1 MPSKS
6 SHRAEDGT
14 VRRRRFEAIRSL
26 AGDLRSDFAPSSI
39 PGTLVGGLIAGFV
52 AVAVTLSFAAL
63 VFTGPLEEHLP
74 LGIGLA
80 LFGSAVIGLIT
91 AFGSAFRVA
100 LAGAQD
106 NVAAILAVAVAAIT
120 ARVAGDDALPTA
132 LATIVVASGAMGL
145 LLYGIGRLRV
155 GGLVRYMPYPVVG
168 GFLAAT
174 GVLLVDGGAT
184 VLFAGR
190 TGSDLLT
197 TSAVMVWGPGVVV
210 AAGMYLAG
218 RLRPGSILTPLFLLA
233 SIAVMRVGFV
243 VSGIGRDEAME
254 RAWLFGPFPGDLEWT
269 PRTMRM
275 LADADWA
282 AVAGEWVSLLTI
294 GVIAAISLLLY
305 VHALE
310 HVTSTEVD
318 VDREL
323 RVAGV
328 AGMASGAGGG
338 FPGFLYLADSA
349 LLHRITGPRRG
360 AAIIGAGVSVG
371 VLLVGTAILDL
382 VPRAVVGGVLVGIGL
397 FFIVEWLWD
406 SRRTLGRVDHAL
418 VVVIAAATL
427 VAGFLAAIAVGVVIA
442 IILFVVRYSRVDVTR
457 RIYSLDRTSST
468 IERPRRQREALA
480 THGATVRIIE
490 VRGFLFFGTATG
502 LFDESR
508 LVAEEGA
515 PPLKYVVFDMKGV
528 TGLDSSMAMA
538 FPRLDRAAVRRGVVI
553 VFAGIRD
560 KLRPRVEAAVAGS
573 DCVIE
578 VLDDLDAA
586 LVWCEDRIL
595 DDALG
600 THEIPE
606 TADLSVLLTETLGA
620 SGSDAVL
627 RHAETVNV
635 AAGVRLISAGDPV
648 GGLYFLQ
655 SGRMRVVLERSGR
668 EPALL
673 RQLRPGAVI
682 GEVGAYRGDA
692 ASATVIADTD
702 CVLKRLSTIGIDIL
716 DRADPAAAA
725 AVHRFAA
732 SVLADRVLHAERA
745 IRSSR

>member
-1 MPSKS
+1 MSPDP
-6 SHRAEDGT
+6 AGDGT
-14 VRRRRFEAIRSL
+14 VRRRRLDGIRTRV
-26 AGDLRSDFAPSSI
+26 GDLRSDFAPSSI
-39 PGTLVGGLIAGFV
+39 PGTLAGGLVTGFV

-132 LATIVVASGAMGL
+132 LATIIVASIGMGI
-145 LLYGIGRLRV
+145 LLYAIGRLRV

-190 TGSDLLT
+190 AGSDLLS
-197 TSAVMVWGPGVVV
+197 TSAVMVWGPGVAV
-210 AAGMYLAG
+210 AVGMYLSG
-218 RLRPGSILTPLFLLA
+218 RLRPGSLLTPVFLLA
-233 SIAVMRVGFV
+233 AIAVMRVGFV
-243 VSGIGRDEAME
+243 VFGVGRDEAMA
-254 RAWLFGPFPGDLEWT
+254 RTWLFGPFPGDVSWS
-269 PRTMRM
+269 PRSMRM
-275 LADADWA
+275 LADADWG
-282 AVAGEWVSLLTI
+282 AVGGEWVSLLTI
-294 GVIAAISLLLY
+294 GVIAAVSLLLY

-310 HVTSTEVD
+310 HVTSSEVD

-328 AGMASGAGGG
+328 AGIASGAGGG
-338 FPGFLYLADSA
+338 FPGFLYLSDSS

-360 AAIIGAGVSVG
+360 AAIIGASVNAG

-406 SRRTLGRVDHAL
+406 ARVSLGRVDHAL

-427 VAGFLAAIAVGVVIA
+427 IAGFLAAIAVGVVIA
-442 IILFVVRYSRVDVTR
+442 IILFVVRYSRVEVTR

-468 IERPRRQREALA
+468 VERPRHQREALA
-480 THGATVRIIE
+480 THGAAVRVIE
-490 VRGFLFFGTATG
+490 VRGFLFFGTATA

-508 LVAEEGA
+508 LIADTGA

-528 TGLDSSMAMA
+528 VGLDSSMTMA
-538 FPRLDRAAVRRGVVI
+538 FPRLDRAAVRREVVL
-553 VFAGIRD
+553 VFAGVRP
-560 KLRPRVEAAVAGS
+560 KLRPRVEAAVAGG
-573 DCVIE
+573 DCRVEILE
-578 VLDDLDAA
+578 DLDTA

-595 DDALG
+595 DEALG
-600 THEIPE
+600 SHEIPE
-606 TADLSVLLTETLGA
+606 SADLSVLLADILGVG
-620 SGSDAVL
+620 GSEAVL

-635 AAGVRLISAGDPV
+635 APGVRLISAGDPA
-648 GGLYFLQ
+648 GGLYFLE

-673 RQLRPGAVI
+673 RQLHPGAVI
-682 GEVGAYRGDA
+682 GEVGVYRGETV
-692 ASATVIADTD
+692 SATVMADTD
-702 CVLKRLSTIGIDIL
+702 CVLKRLSTTGIAIL

-745 IRSSR
+745 IRSSG